1 MTFDRWTRKY
11 LQRLLFGQ
19 FLKTAAEWL
28 GAFLLS
34 FGTIVLLV
42 KLTIPSLW
50 PNVLW
55 LGLAAIPVAIA
66 AWSYAMRDAFTE
78 GESVAYLDQK
88 LKAGGLLMS
97 LSEAPDEEWAQKLPQ
112 MESQWSQS
120 LPKFYPVR
128 FAKTVGL
135 PMLFCIACGFV
146 PLREIP
152 LLEELTQESVAE
164 ENVEDL
170 KAIMEEL
177 EEEQILEE
185 EEKEQIAQEIEQ
197 LLKDKNEPLTHEKWE
212 TVDALRQKMQMRI
225 DQSTMTMSKA
235 ASAAETL
242 SQAGDFDNLTEEQI
256 QQLTEQLESGL
267 QRLGEKGNPGSKS
280 ANSLS
285 PEMQERLNQMMA
297 NGQLSLPKDPAERQ
311 QLLNDLK
318 EALQQESQRLAE
330 LRKKCQN
337 GQCQNGQCQNGQC
350 QGGQCE
356 GNKMGQGNQLAN
368 GNKPGKGGVTRG
380 RGDADLDYGHET
392 DEQGIKFKETVLPK
406 GFLDDPSEEVL
417 RVTFSPP
424 EVDVADSAPKSAAR
438 QSDASTGQAT
448 WNRKLSPKHRGVV
461 KDYFNS
467 GE

>member
-11 LQRLLFGQ
+11 LHRLLFGQ

-42 KLTIPSLW
+42 KLTIPSMW
-50 PNVLW
+50 PHVLW
-55 LGLAAIPVAIA
+55 LGLAAIPVAIG
-66 AWSYAMRDAFTE
+66 AWKFSMRDAFTK

-97 LSEAPDEEWAQKLPQ
+97 LSEAPDEEWARKLPQ

-128 FAKTVGL
+128 FAKTVGIPL
-135 PMLFCIACGFV
+135 LFCIACGFV

-152 LLEELTQESVAE
+152 LLEELAQESVAE
-164 ENVEDL
+164 ANVEDL
-170 KAIMEEL
+170 KAIMEQL

-197 LLKDKNEPLTHEKWE
+197 LLEEKNQPLTHEKWE

-225 DQSTMTMSKA
+225 DQSTMSMAKA

-242 SQAGDFDNLTEEQI
+242 SQAGDLDNLTEEQI
-256 QQLTEQLESGL
+256 KQLTEQLSSGL
-267 QRLGEKGNPGSKS
+267 QRLSEKGNPGSKT
-280 ANSLS
+280 AGTLS
-285 PEMQERLNQMMA
+285 PEMQERLKQMMA

-311 QLLNDLK
+311 KLLNELK
-318 EALQQESQRLAE
+318 EALQQESQRLVE
-330 LRKKCQN
+330 LRQKCQN
-337 GQCQNGQCQNGQC
+337 GQCP
-350 QGGQCE
+350 GGQCE
-356 GNKMGQGNQLAN
+356 GNQMGQGNKLAN
-368 GNKPGKGGVTRG
+368 GNKPGKGGVNRG
-380 RGDADLDYGHET
+380 RGDADLNYGHET

-406 GFLDDPSEEVL
+406 GYLDDPSEEVL

-438 QSDASTGQAT
+438 KSDASTGQAT

-461 KDYFNS
+461 KEYFNS